1 MNKFLKSI
9 LIYIFIF
16 TLVISKTYAATIALS
31 TSSDI
36 NIWKKYNEPL
46 ESKAAYVMDAD
57 SGVELF
63 TYNENTKLYPAS
75 LTKIMTALIV
85 LERVS
90 NMDELVTFSYNSV
103 TKNID
108 KSSATIGASAGD
120 QLSVKDCLYSLLLPS
135 ANDVANALAEHVAGS
150 INDFV
155 LLMNERVFQLGLKNT
170 NFMNP
175 SGLHDDNQ
183 YSTAKDLAIIY
194 KEAMKNKLFMQIS
207 SSVSYT
213 HAPIRRYKNPNNSN
227 NQVLNTNSIMV
238 PGSIYYYRGATSGKT
253 GHTKLAGYNL
263 AMSAKKNNMQL
274 ITIVLG
280 AQSEKMRFDEAKK
293 LLDFHF
299 NNYKSLTI
307 KNFDSRFEDD
317 SHLSINDVNIVNTLN
332 ITCNENSHI
341 TLPKNIS
348 PDEVTSKISYQV
360 TDIYNKY
367 AIGNITYYLYDK
379 NIGSCTIEGKD
390 PKNPDLLFI
399 SHLSNTRANDTN
411 NIIQNN
417 ANEEEK
423 LKVTSTLIN
432 IDNNGKI
439 LFSSTIIKIISI
451 TVGIIIII
459 LIILFLY
466 EKIFTNENFSINK
479 IRFRI
484 KRFFKH

>member
-1 MNKFLKSI
+1 MEKYIVTLSTIATKAKKLGHKGAGITLANKIYNLALNTLSVRPNNKFAQLSA
-9 LIYIFIF
+9 
-16 TLVISKTYAATIALS
+16 ISC
-31 TSSDI
+31 
-36 NIWKKYNEPL
+36 
-46 ESKAAYVMDAD
+46 AD
-57 SGVELF
+57 
-63 TYNENTKLYPAS
+63 
-75 LTKIMTALIV
+75 ALI
-85 LERVS
+85 LQIKTSKEIIS

-135 ANDVANALAEHVAGS
+135 ANDVANALAEHIAGS
-150 INDFV
+150 MNDFV
-155 LLMNERVFQLGLKNT
+155 LLMNERASQLGLKNT
-170 NFMNP
+170 NFTNP

-183 YSTAKDLAIIY
+183 FSTANDLAIIY
-194 KEAMKNKLFMQIS
+194 REAMRNKLFMQIS

-238 PGSIYYYRGATSGKT
+238 PGSNYYYKGATSGKT

-263 AMSAKKNNMQL
+263 AMSAKKNNMHL
-274 ITIVLG
+274 ITIILG
-280 AQSEKMRFDEAKK
+280 AQTEKIRFNEAKK

-307 KNFDSRFEDD
+307 KNFDPRFFDD
-317 SHLSINDVNIVNTLN
+317 SHLSINDVNMVNTLN

-367 AIGNITYYLYDK
+367 AIGNINYYLYDK

-390 PKNPDLLFI
+390 PENPDLLFI
-399 SHLSNTRANDTN
+399 SHLSITRANDSNNTIDTN
-411 NIIQNN
+411 NNIQNN
-417 ANEEEK
+417 ENNVAN
-423 LKVTSTLIN
+423 LKVTSSLIN
-432 IDNNGKI
+432 IDSNGKI
-439 LFSSTIIKIISI
+439 SFSSTLMKIISI
-451 TVGIIIII
+451 TIGIIIII

>member
-1 MNKFLKSI
+1 MNKFLKII
-9 LIYIFIF
+9 LVNILIF
-16 TLVISKTYAATIALS
+16 TLSISKPYAASIILS

-36 NIWKKYNEPL
+36 NIWPKYDEAL
-46 ESKAAYVMDAD
+46 GSKAAYVMDAD
-57 SGVELF
+57 SGVILF
-63 TYNENTKLYPAS
+63 NYNENEKLYPAS

-85 LERVS
+85 LERVT

-135 ANDVANALAEHVAGS
+135 ANDVANALAEHIAGNM
-150 INDFV
+150 NDFV
-155 LLMNERVFQLGLKNT
+155 LLMNERASQLGLKNT
-170 NFMNP
+170 NFTNP

-238 PGSIYYYRGATSGKT
+238 PGSTYYYKGATSGKT
-253 GHTKLAGYNL
+253 GHTSLAGYNL

-274 ITIVLG
+274 ITVLLG
-280 AQSEKMRFDEAKK
+280 AQSEKIRFNEAKK
-293 LLDFHF
+293 ILDFHF
-299 NNYKSLTI
+299 DNYKSLTI
-307 KNFDSRFEDD
+307 KNFDPRFIEDP
-317 SHLSINDVNIVNTLN
+317 HLSINDVNMVNSLS
-332 ITCNENSHI
+332 ITCNDNAHI
-341 TLPKNIS
+341 TLPKNVHTS
-348 PDEVTSKISYQV
+348 EVTSKISYQV

-367 AIGNITYYLYDK
+367 AIGNINYYLYDK
-379 NIGSCTIEGKD
+379 NVGSCTIEGID
-390 PKNPDLLFI
+390 PTNPNLLFI
-399 SHLSNTRANDTN
+399 SHLSITRANDTN

-417 ANEEEK
+417 NDNIEK

-432 IDNNGKI
+432 IDNNGKV
-439 LFSSTIIKIISI
+439 LLSNTLIKIISI
-451 TVGIIIII
+451 TVVIIIII

>member
-1 MNKFLKSI
+1 MNKLLKI
-9 LIYIFIF
+9 LF
-16 TLVISKTYAATIALS
+16 TIILLFTTIISKTYATSI
-31 TSSDI
+31 TSSTPSNIDI
-36 NIWKKYNEPL
+36 WLKYNDTL
-46 ESKAAYVMDAD
+46 DSKAAYVMDAD

-75 LTKIMTALIV
+75 LTKVMTALIV

-90 NMDELVTFSYNSV
+90 SMDELVTFSYNSV

-135 ANDVANALAEHVAGS
+135 ANDVANALAEHIAGN

-155 LLMNERVFQLGLKNT
+155 LLMNERASQLGLKNT
-170 NFMNP
+170 NFANP

-194 KEAMKNKLFMQIS
+194 NEAMKNKLFMQIS

-213 HAPIRRYKNPNNSN
+213 HAPIRKYKNPNNSN

-238 PGSIYYYRGATSGKT
+238 PGSIYYYKGATSGKT
-253 GHTKLAGYNL
+253 GHTSLAGYNL

-280 AQSEKMRFDEAKK
+280 AQSEKMRFTEAKN

-307 KNFDSRFEDD
+307 KNFDPRFKED
-317 SHLSINDVNIVNTLN
+317 SHLSINDVNIINTLN

-341 TLPKNIS
+341 TLPKNVS

-360 TDIYNKY
+360 IDIYNKY
-367 AIGNITYYLYDK
+367 AIGNINYYLYDK
-379 NIGSCTIEGKD
+379 NIGSCTIEGID
-390 PKNPDLLFI
+390 PTNPDLLFI
-399 SHLSNTRANDTN
+399 SHLSITRANDTN
-411 NIIQNN
+411 AQNDIN
-417 ANEEEK
+417 NDDTEK
-423 LKVTSTLIN
+423 LKVTSALIN
-432 IDNNGKI
+432 IDNNGKMS
-439 LFSSTIIKIISI
+439 FSNTLIKIISI
-451 TVGIIIII
+451 TVTIII
-459 LIILFLY
+459 LILIIILLY